1 MDILYVIAN
10 QAVMIAAFM
19 FIGFISNKLKIL
31 TQDANNYITDLLVKV
46 ISPIVIFV
54 SYQRDYDSQLLTNL
68 GIAAMLS
75 FLAFLISIGL
85 GYLLI
90 PQKNIDHHVVERFS
104 VIYPNL
110 GFMGLPLVNAVLGSE
125 GVLYVTASM
134 AVFNLFCWTQ
144 GVIMMSGTCSLKDML
159 KKLLSPSIIAVVVSL
174 ACFLL
179 RIKLPNIFLNPLQS
193 ISDTNTPLAMIVIGS
208 TIAQTNLLQ
217 TFTKPKLYYTAI
229 CRLLIIPAVTFIVFY
244 FLHTEYLVSSAV
256 MLAMSCPTATFC
268 VIFSIIYKKDYR
280 YASEIVASSTLFSM
294 ATLPLVVWACS
305 VFLYR

>member
-110 GFMGLPLVNAVLGSE
+110 G
-125 GVLYVTASM
+125 
-134 AVFNLFCWTQ
+134 
-144 GVIMMSGTCSLKDML
+144 
-159 KKLLSPSIIAVVVSL
+159 
-174 ACFLL
+174 
-179 RIKLPNIFLNPLQS
+179 
-193 ISDTNTPLAMIVIGS
+193 
-208 TIAQTNLLQ
+208 
-217 TFTKPKLYYTAI
+217 
-229 CRLLIIPAVTFIVFY
+229 
-244 FLHTEYLVSSAV
+244 
-256 MLAMSCPTATFC
+256 
-268 VIFSIIYKKDYR
+268 
-280 YASEIVASSTLFSM
+280 
-294 ATLPLVVWACS
+294 
-305 VFLYR
+305 